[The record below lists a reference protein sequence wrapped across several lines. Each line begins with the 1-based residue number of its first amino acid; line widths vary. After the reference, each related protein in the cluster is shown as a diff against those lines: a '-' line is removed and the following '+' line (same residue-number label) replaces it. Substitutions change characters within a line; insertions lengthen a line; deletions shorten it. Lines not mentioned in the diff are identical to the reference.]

1 MDAKGAE
8 HMSYSVKVDHS
19 PAYELVNSLYAF
31 IYYKKLKPLDIKDEW
46 IAKVKASIPKKFI
59 AEFEDERWE
68 VLHRIVLLITQCPK
82 KDSVTDFLDWLEK
95 VSPGEIFE
103 RLSPWVEAI
112 PANIGEI
119 RDKTLELLRLWNE
132 YYFQYLPSDI
142 LSQLQADAALKAKR
156 AQELSPI
163 DLIEEVTN
171 GIRVEPVDELT
182 QVYVIPQYHCKP
194 SVIHDYFKGMAT
206 YLYPIAPQLSEKEIA
221 YQNIIRLSQALS
233 DENRLKVLEF
243 ISRGPCNLI
252 ELHKNMGLAKSTVH
266 HHATA
271 LAKAGIV
278 RRHYMGST
286 TVAFYS
292 VRPSFISLLT
302 EGLECI
308 TLSKGKSS

>member
-1 MDAKGAE
+1 
-8 HMSYSVKVDHS
+8 MSYSVKVDYS

-46 IAKVKASIPKKFI
+46 VAKVKASIPEKFI
-59 AEFEDERWE
+59 VEFVDERWE
-68 VLHRIVLLITQCPK
+68 VLHRIVLLITQCPR

-95 VSPGEIFE
+95 LPPGEIFE
-103 RLSPWVEAI
+103 RLSPWVETI

-119 RDKTLELLRLWNE
+119 RDKTLSLLQLWNK
-132 YYFQYLPSDI
+132 YYFQHLSLDI

-171 GIRVEPVDELT
+171 GIRVEQVEELK
-182 QVYVIPQYHCKP
+182 QIYVIPQYHCKP
-194 SVIHDYFKGMAT
+194 TVIHDYFKGIAT
-206 YLYPIAPQLSEKEIA
+206 YLYPVASQLNEKEIA
-221 YQNIIRLSQALS
+221 QQNIVKLSQALS
-233 DENRLKVLEF
+233 DENRLKILGF
-243 ISRGPCNLI
+243 IAKHPCDLI
-252 ELHKNMGLAKSTVH
+252 ELHKNIGLAKSTIH
-266 HHATA
+266 HHVTT

-292 VRPSFISLLT
+292 VRPSFIALLT
-302 EGLECI
+302 KDLERI
-308 TLSKGKSS
+308 TLSGGKKP